1 MNSNLNNL
9 AMLYGCWLLDSDG
22 CDLEG
27 LKKRHLEYVEAAV
40 QYFFDRFDSEIE
52 VDDEQ
57 STRIREWI
65 TTPLNILLD
74 ELESHYYVPQEP
86 NSSLMTDAQK

>member
-1 MNSNLNNL
+1 MIYELSDR
-9 AMLYGCWLLDSDG
+9 ARLYGCWLLDTDG
-22 CDLEG
+22 DIEG

-52 VDDEQ
+52 VDEEQ